1 MKMPDLTQLKGA
13 IQVALQSWKAIDR
26 AVPDLLQTLLV
37 VKQHNQGNC
46 LHDNIIS
53 WRRAVNE
60 MLLGGIAILAQ
71 ESSQEAVILDQRFLQ
86 GLPAKEV
93 AFGLNLDRD
102 RLNRL
107 QRKGIVRLAQIVW
120 AQEEAARMR
129 YLAEMEER
137 LPNTSHPLFGVEAA
151 LQGLVTKVLAQDE
164 PWVMLLT
171 GIGGIGKTSL
181 AVAVVRQALGE
192 FAFEGVVWAQV
203 AGEEMVGK
211 VVFDQFAQ
219 QLGVSPTLS
228 PTEQRQEVR
237 RILQACPYLLV
248 VDNVERE
255 GELVTLLQEVGELA
269 NPGKILLTARVR
281 PPEVVVWG
289 YGLGEL
295 SLTAVSDLIHHLAN
309 ANNHPAFVVPT
320 AEEIEALYNLAGGNP
335 LAIKLVA
342 GLMPVAPLPVLLAD
356 LQQAAI
362 KQTKGMYR
370 HIYWRVWHSLSPEA
384 RTVLLSLLLAA
395 GNGFTASH
403 MLAVSKLEAGV
414 FWTAVHLLIS
424 RSLLEVRHEKP
435 EWRYGIHRLT
445 ASFLQIDI
453 AQL

>member
-1 MKMPDLTQLKGA
+1 MNMPDLTRLNKA
-13 IQVALQSWKAIDR
+13 LHIALQSWKTVNRPI
-26 AVPDLLQTLLV
+26 PELLQTLLV
-37 VKQHNQGNC
+37 VRQHNQGNC
-46 LHDNIIS
+46 LQANMVS
-53 WRRAVNE
+53 WRRAINE
-60 MLLGGIAILAQ
+60 MLLAGIAALGQ
-71 ESSQEAVILDQRFLQ
+71 ESALEATVLDRRFFQ
-86 GLPAKEV
+86 GLV
-93 AFGLNLDRD
+93 AQDVADSINLDLD

-107 QRKGIVRLAQIVW
+107 QRKGILRLTQIVW
-120 AQEEAARMR
+120 AQEEAARR
-129 YLAEMEER
+129 CYLAEMEAR
-137 LPNTSHPLFGVEAA
+137 LPNMSHPLFGVEAA
-151 LQGLVTKVLAQDE
+151 VEELAAKALAQDE
-164 PWVMLLT
+164 PWTMVLT

-181 AVAVVRQALGE
+181 AVAVAKRLLEE

-203 AGEEMVGK
+203 AGEAAVGE
-211 VVFDQFAQ
+211 VVFAQFAQ
-219 QLGVSPTLS
+219 QLGVSSTLS
-228 PTEQRQEVR
+228 PAEQRQAVCQ
-237 RILQACPYLLV
+237 ILQACPYLMV
-248 VDNVERE
+248 VDNVESE

-295 SLTAVSDLIHHLAN
+295 SLTAVSDLIHHLTN
-309 ANNHPAFVVPT
+309 ANNYPAFALPT
-320 AEEIEALYNLAGGNP
+320 TEEIEALYDLAGGNP

-356 LQQAAI
+356 LQRAAM
-362 KQTKGMYR
+362 KETQGMYR

-384 RTVLLSLLLAA
+384 QAVLLSLLLAA

-403 MLAVSKLEAGV
+403 MLAVSKLEAGA

-435 EWRYGIHRLT
+435 EWRYSIHRLT